1 MSQLLKGGPVAAALN
16 EKTAALC
23 AALIQRGVTPTLA
36 VVRVGEKEDDLA
48 YERGLLARCA
58 KVGVAVR
65 CFPLPEQVSQAR
77 LMEQI
82 QQINQDSSIHGCLLL
97 RPLPAGLDEETVRNM
112 LDPAK
117 DVDGITDA
125 SLAGLVSG
133 SGRGR
138 GFAPCTAQAC
148 LEILQHYAIPL
159 EGKRAVVVGR
169 SLVVGRPA
177 ALLLDRAN
185 ATVTVCHSR
194 TQDLAAVCRQG
205 DILVAALGRAQ
216 ALRSE
221 CFRAGQVVVDVGI
234 HVGAD
239 GKLCG
244 DICQEDA
251 LQADLAFTPVPGGV
265 GAVTTA
271 ILALHVAQ
279 AAQSASNSD

>member
-1 MSQLLKGGPVAAALN
+1 MLLW
-16 EKTAALC
+16 
-23 AALIQRGVTPTLA
+23 RGW
-36 VVRVGEKEDDLA
+36 
-48 YERGLLARCA
+48 
-58 KVGVAVR
+58 
-65 CFPLPEQVSQAR
+65 S
-77 LMEQI
+77 
-82 QQINQDSSIHGCLLL
+82 
-97 RPLPAGLDEETVRNM
+97 AG
-112 LDPAK
+112 
-117 DVDGITDA
+117 
-125 SLAGLVSG
+125 S
-133 SGRGR
+133 GR

>member
-1 MSQLLKGGPVAAALN
+1 M
-16 EKTAALC
+16 
-23 AALIQRGVTPTLA
+23 
-36 VVRVGEKEDDLA
+36 RVGERPEDLS
-48 YERGLLARCA
+48 YERGALKRCE
-58 KVGVAVR
+58 KVGIRVKQ
-65 CFPLPEQVSQAR
+65 FTLPKEAGHGD
-77 LMEQI
+77 LMEVI
-82 QQINQDSSIHGCLLL
+82 RQINADRKIHGCLLF
-97 RPLPAGLDEETVRNM
+97 RPLPAHMNEEAICAA

-133 SGRGR
+133 SGR

>member
-23 AALIQRGVTPTLA
+23 AALTQRGVTPTLA

-65 CFPLPEQVSQAR
+65 CFPLSEQVSQAR

-97 RPLPAGLDEETVRNM
+97 RPLPTGLDEETVRNM

-133 SGRGR
+133 SGR

>member
-1 MSQLLKGGPVAAALN
+1 MLLWQGWSAAA
-16 EKTAALC
+16 
-23 AALIQRGVTPTLA
+23 
-36 VVRVGEKEDDLA
+36 
-48 YERGLLARCA
+48 
-58 KVGVAVR
+58 
-65 CFPLPEQVSQAR
+65 
-77 LMEQI
+77 
-82 QQINQDSSIHGCLLL
+82 
-97 RPLPAGLDEETVRNM
+97 
-112 LDPAK
+112 
-117 DVDGITDA
+117 
-125 SLAGLVSG
+125 
-133 SGRGR
+133 GR

-279 AAQSASNSD
+279 VAQSASNSD

>member
-1 MSQLLKGGPVAAALN
+1 M
-16 EKTAALC
+16 
-23 AALIQRGVTPTLA
+23 
-36 VVRVGEKEDDLA
+36 
-48 YERGLLARCA
+48 
-58 KVGVAVR
+58 
-65 CFPLPEQVSQAR
+65 
-77 LMEQI
+77 
-82 QQINQDSSIHGCLLL
+82 
-97 RPLPAGLDEETVRNM
+97 
-112 LDPAK
+112 
-117 DVDGITDA
+117 
-125 SLAGLVSG
+125 
-133 SGRGR
+133 
-138 GFAPCTAQAC
+138 
-148 LEILQHYAIPL
+148 
-159 EGKRAVVVGR
+159 VGR

>member
-1 MSQLLKGGPVAAALN
+1 MLLWQGWSAAA
-16 EKTAALC
+16 AGALPP
-23 AALIQRGVTPTLA
+23 ALR
-36 VVRVGEKEDDLA
+36 
-48 YERGLLARCA
+48 
-58 KVGVAVR
+58 
-65 CFPLPEQVSQAR
+65 
-77 LMEQI
+77 
-82 QQINQDSSIHGCLLL
+82 
-97 RPLPAGLDEETVRNM
+97 RPAWR
-112 LDPAK
+112 
-117 DVDGITDA
+117 
-125 SLAGLVSG
+125 SW
-133 SGRGR
+133 
-138 GFAPCTAQAC
+138 
-148 LEILQHYAIPL
+148 QHYAIPL

-251 LQADLAFTPVPGGV
+251 LQADLALPRVPGGV

-279 AAQSASNSD
+279 VAQSASNSD

>member
-1 MSQLLKGGPVAAALN
+1 MSDYELSPDRKQQNIKSIFRRLVQNPVQIRKIPLIRRQKIIV
-16 EKTAALC
+16 EERFFSCGISHLDIP
-23 AALIQRGVTPTLA
+23 LRIQRH
-36 VVRVGEKEDDLA
+36 E
-48 YERGLLARCA
+48 LARCA

-133 SGRGR
+133 SGR

-265 GAVTTA
+265 Y
-271 ILALHVAQ
+271 
-279 AAQSASNSD
+279 

>member
-1 MSQLLKGGPVAAALN
+1 MLLWRGWSAAA
-16 EKTAALC
+16 A
-23 AALIQRGVTPTLA
+23 
-36 VVRVGEKEDDLA
+36 
-48 YERGLLARCA
+48 
-58 KVGVAVR
+58 
-65 CFPLPEQVSQAR
+65 
-77 LMEQI
+77 
-82 QQINQDSSIHGCLLL
+82 
-97 RPLPAGLDEETVRNM
+97 
-112 LDPAK
+112 
-117 DVDGITDA
+117 
-125 SLAGLVSG
+125 
-133 SGRGR
+133 R